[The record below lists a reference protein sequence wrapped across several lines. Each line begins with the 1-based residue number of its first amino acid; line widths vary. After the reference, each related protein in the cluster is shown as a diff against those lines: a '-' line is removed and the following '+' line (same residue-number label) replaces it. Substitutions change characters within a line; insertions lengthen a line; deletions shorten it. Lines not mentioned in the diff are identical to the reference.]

1 MFECMRSRWGKCK
14 KIKETCAINLFVY
27 KEITAKAYQS
37 QAYHRALCCTAPQY
51 LHNASSAFQGDAQ
64 QTLACDM
71 MHCSPEVT
79 MSSYDEHVCL
89 TIFRAIMENNCFNIS
104 EQWLRLFWRNA
115 ERPASISYRSEIEI
129 SCVWRQVPIVV
140 VNLRCEVGDPNS

>member
-1 MFECMRSRWGKCK
+1 MFECIRSRWGKCK

-64 QTLACDM
+64 RTLACDM
-71 MHCSPEVT
+71 MHCSPDVT
-79 MSSYDEHVCL
+79 ISSHDEHVCL
-89 TIFRAIMENNCFNIS
+89 IIIRAIIKHNCFNIS
-104 EQWLRLFWRNA
+104 EQWLRLFWQNA

>member
-1 MFECMRSRWGKCK
+1 MFECIRSRWGKCK

-64 QTLACDM
+64 RTLACDM
-71 MHCSPEVT
+71 MHCSPDVT
-79 MSSYDEHVCL
+79 ISSHDEHVCL
-89 TIFRAIMENNCFNIS
+89 IIIRAIMKNNCFNIS
-104 EQWLRLFWRNA
+104 EQWLRLFWQNA

>member
-64 QTLACDM
+64 RTLACDM
-71 MHCSPEVT
+71 MHCSPDVT
-79 MSSYDEHVCL
+79 ISSHDEHVCL
-89 TIFRAIMENNCFNIS
+89 IIIRAIIKNNCFNIS
-104 EQWLRLFWRNA
+104 EQWLRLFWQNA

>member
-64 QTLACDM
+64 RTLAYDM
-71 MHCSPEVT
+71 MHCSPDVT
-79 MSSYDEHVCL
+79 ISSHDEHVCL
-89 TIFRAIMENNCFNIS
+89 IIIRAIMKNNCFNIS
-104 EQWLRLFWRNA
+104 EQWLRLFWQNA

-140 VNLRCEVGDPNS
+140 VYLRCEVGDRNS